1 MCIPVIFDEALKYQK
16 EASRE
21 CLQTLLAK
29 VVSLIN
35 DHSTQILYSTPL
47 NMKPY
52 MILTSVHA
60 VNKGE
65 KEHGQKLTRI

>member
-35 DHSTQILYSTPL
+35 DHSTQIL
-47 NMKPY
+47 
-52 MILTSVHA
+52 
-60 VNKGE
+60 
-65 KEHGQKLTRI
+65 